1 MFSQLIDILCIVFA
15 RTLGNNNFPCDCSI
29 AWLWKDYKGRIQ
41 ILPRNLIGFHK
52 RVRHFAPLRCYK
64 ESQGQKTWHSF
75 NEIDLEH
82 CHIEGTIDQGAQI
95 SKILTVPA
103 NIYLFKINYR
113 NTRKWCFFC

>member
-15 RTLGNNNFPCDCSI
+15 RTLGNNSFPCDCSI

-95 SKILTVPA
+95 S
-103 NIYLFKINYR
+103 
-113 NTRKWCFFC
+113 